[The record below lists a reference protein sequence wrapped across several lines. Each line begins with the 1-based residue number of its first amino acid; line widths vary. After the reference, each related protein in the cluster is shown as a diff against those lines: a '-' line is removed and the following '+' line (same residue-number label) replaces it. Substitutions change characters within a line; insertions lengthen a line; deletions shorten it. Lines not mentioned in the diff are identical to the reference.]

1 MLTLRIRIIP
11 STPSQDELYSFG
23 KNDDHRQEPLPRNDS
38 HYYDTF
44 YGRESLVDPI
54 TIERPTGVSHET
66 YIEPNVS
73 TMVHTAVTPQSI
85 YGAEYLMPDH
95 ATSPP
100 CNELPDPQIR
110 TMSPPTPVKSR
121 MQRFELPVQ
130 MQHASIVEFKSAMAT
145 MGNAET
151 FTSHPRKPSVAAMG
165 NTETYASHS
174 IKPSVATLGNT
185 ENFAPYPRKSSVA
198 AMGNTEIYASH
209 SIKPSVAVVEN
220 TEDFAPYPR
229 KSSVAAMGNTEI
241 YASHSIKPSV
251 ATLGSTENFAPYPRK
266 PSVATMGNTEIY
278 ASHSIKPSVAV
289 VENTESFAL
298 QTPPNKK
305 NPSHST
311 KPASSRQHPQPLPP
325 LVIPP
330 TPVRSV
336 SSPNRHVVMP
346 NQRSSSMQDS
356 PFLTPGTLTPASS
369 RSGISPSPLTVSPRT
384 PSPNT
389 LMPSTS
395 SPLSP
400 VKKDKANAHKKHSFL
415 PDSEAE
421 ALVHKGIKFH
431 ETGQLEK
438 ATELFRQAAIQD
450 FPMAMFLYGVSLR
463 HGWGCKRNEHLAF
476 QYLQKAAEHAVMD
489 LNNFSNAVNTSAS
502 KGELIM
508 AIYELGVSFRHGWGC
523 KKNKET
529 AVYFFKIAADLGDA
543 DAQNDLGHCY
553 YHGHGV
559 KKDLYMAAKYY
570 RMADKQGHSI
580 MGNSWIHKSKYDK
593 PK

>member
-1 MLTLRIRIIP
+1 MITV
-11 STPSQDELYSFG
+11 
-23 KNDDHRQEPLPRNDS
+23 PRHDA

-54 TIERPTGVSHET
+54 TVERPTGVSRET

-73 TMVHTAVTPQSI
+73 TMVHTTVTPQSI
-85 YGAEYLMPDH
+85 YGAEYLIPDH
-95 ATSPP
+95 ATSPS
-100 CNELPDPQIR
+100 NELADPQIR

-121 MQRFELPVQ
+121 LQHFQWPVQ
-130 MQHASIVEFKSAMAT
+130 VQHASVVEFKPAVAT
-145 MGNAET
+145 MMGSIESLASPSSAN
-151 FTSHPRKPSVAAMG
+151 RKGPPSPI
-165 NTETYASHS
+165 N
-174 IKPSVATLGNT
+174 PSVATFGNT
-185 ENFAPYPRKSSVA
+185 NTIASQALYTRRDPPVSPMYPTSAGA
-198 AMGNTEIYASH
+198 AMGS
-209 SIKPSVAVVEN
+209 
-220 TEDFAPYPR
+220 
-229 KSSVAAMGNTEI
+229 
-241 YASHSIKPSV
+241 
-251 ATLGSTENFAPYPRK
+251 
-266 PSVATMGNTEIY
+266 
-278 ASHSIKPSVAV
+278 
-289 VENTESFAL
+289 TESFML
-298 QTPPNKK
+298 QSPPNKK
-305 NPSHST
+305 NPAQPTKST
-311 KPASSRQHPQPLPP
+311 SSRQHPQPLPP

-336 SSPNRHVVMP
+336 STPNRHVVTP
-346 NQRSSSMQDS
+346 NQRSSSIQQDS
-356 PFLTPGTLTPASS
+356 PFLTPSSMTPASS
-369 RSGISPSPLTVSPRT
+369 RSGAASPSPLTVSPRT

-400 VKKDKANAHKKHSFL
+400 VKQEKAQANKKQSFV
-415 PDSEAE
+415 PDSQAE

-438 ATELFRQAAIQD
+438 ATDLFRQAAIKD
-450 FPMAMFLYGVSLR
+450 FPMGMFLYGVSLR

-489 LNNFSNAVNTSAS
+489 LNNFSSAVNTSAS

-570 RMADKQGHSI
+570 RMAEKQGHSI